1 MKKENGLT
9 HMTTIFLVI
18 IILVL
23 ILVAVRFVELQ
34 YKNEES
40 ETIKT
45 NMLAIQGKA
54 KIIAEEEK
62 ALKKELAGIKISDKK
77 EEENIKK
84 LLEQQ
89 NITIDENSKY
99 YVLDK
104 ENLNA
109 IGLGNIELE
118 LDQYYIVNYDN
129 LEILYT
135 KGVQIGDNI
144 LYKLSDFNKLN
155 EEKDFVEENIKE

>member
-155 EEKDFVEENIKE
+155 EEKEFVEENIKE

>member
-104 ENLNA
+104 ENLKE
-109 IGLGNIELE
+109 IGLGSIELE
-118 LDQYYIVNYDN
+118 SDQYYIVNYDN

-135 KGVQIGDNI
+135 KGVQIGDTV

-155 EEKDFVEENIKE
+155 EEKEFVEENIKK

>member
-40 ETIKT
+40 ETIT
-45 NMLAIQGKA
+45 RIMLAIEGKA

-104 ENLNA
+104 ENLKE

-118 LDQYYIVNYDN
+118 SDQYYIVNYDN

>member
-23 ILVAVRFVELQ
+23 ILVAVRFEELQ

-104 ENLNA
+104 ENLKE

>member
-1 MKKENGLT
+1 MVYIDIN
-9 HMTTIFLVI
+9 
-18 IILVL
+18 IL
-23 ILVAVRFVELQ
+23 
-34 YKNEES
+34 
-40 ETIKT
+40 
-45 NMLAIQGKA
+45 
-54 KIIAEEEK
+54 
-62 ALKKELAGIKISDKK
+62 SDKIEFSIFRNFSNNKKILYYPK

-104 ENLNA
+104 ENLKE

-118 LDQYYIVNYDN
+118 SDQYYIVNYDN

>member
-104 ENLNA
+104 ENLKE

-118 LDQYYIVNYDN
+118 SDQYYIVNYDN

-155 EEKDFVEENIKE
+155 EEKDFLEENIKE

>member
-1 MKKENGLT
+1 
-9 HMTTIFLVI
+9 MTTIFLVI

-104 ENLNA
+104 ENLKE

-118 LDQYYIVNYDN
+118 SDQYYIVNYDN